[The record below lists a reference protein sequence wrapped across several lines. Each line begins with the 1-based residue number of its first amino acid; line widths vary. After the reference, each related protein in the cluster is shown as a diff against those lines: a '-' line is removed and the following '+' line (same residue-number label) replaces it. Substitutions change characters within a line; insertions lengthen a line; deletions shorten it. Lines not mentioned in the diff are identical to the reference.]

1 MIEHHDHRTHSQSG
15 KEPDTIEHEY
25 IYIFILLLLLFYYIY
40 MIQIYVYTYIYI
52 YYFILY
58 IVYPT
63 DSRDISQVYPH
74 KTVFDGDCL
83 TSPTLLA

>member
-1 MIEHHDHRTHSQSG
+1 M
-15 KEPDTIEHEY
+15 Y
-25 IYIFILLLLLFYYIY
+25 IH
-40 MIQIYVYTYIYI
+40 IYI